1 MTIIFKKQHIKNKPG
16 DIDEVHEAK
25 GKYLI
30 AVGVAELHEP
40 EKKEAGHIPKN
51 KAAGPGKKGK

>member
-1 MTIIFKKQHIKNKPG
+1 MTIIFKKQHINNKPG
-16 DIDEVHEAK
+16 DIDEVDEAR

-30 AVGVAELHEP
+30 AVGVAELQEP
-40 EKKEAGHIPKN
+40 EKKEAGPIPKN